1 MVRAADTDR
10 RKAALLSIDGT
21 DRRTDTRP
29 FHRPGCAH
37 ATPAKRICLVPLVRN
52 LRGSVTMWRALA
64 NALKVYDYLLRH
76 GADVDIANASV

>member
-21 DRRTDTRP
+21 DTRP

-37 ATPAKRICLVPLVRN
+37 ATTAKRICLVPLVRD

-64 NALKVYDYLLRH
+64 NALKVYEYLLRH
-76 GADVDIANASV
+76 GADVDIVNATWWRSG